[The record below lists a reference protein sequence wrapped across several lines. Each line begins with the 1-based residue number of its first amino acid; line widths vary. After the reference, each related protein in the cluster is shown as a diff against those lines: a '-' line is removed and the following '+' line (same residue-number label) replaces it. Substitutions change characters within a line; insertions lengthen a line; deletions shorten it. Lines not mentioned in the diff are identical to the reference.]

1 MVDTRPDDAV
11 PDDLV
16 EVGRVAMAHG
26 VRGWLKIQP
35 YSPQAEALL
44 NAPVWW
50 LKAPDSVLEPGALS
64 RLRGMTVQACRRQGG
79 QFLVA
84 QLAGVGDRDAA
95 ESLRAFTLWV
105 PRAAFPAAEDDEYY
119 WVDLIGCDFYGQ
131 AESGVPVLLG
141 RVGQVLDNGAHAVL
155 QVDCGVRDDAG
166 VFQVRQDARG
176 RPVQALVPF
185 VAAHVHRVDLP
196 NRRIDSD
203 WPADF

>member
-35 YSPQAEALL
+35 YSPQADALL

-131 AESGVPVLLG
+131 SESGASVPLG

-155 QVDCGVRDDAG
+155 QVDCGACDDAG
-166 VFQVRQDARG
+166 VFQARQDAKG
-176 RPVQALVPF
+176 RPVQVLVPF
-185 VAAHVHRVDLP
+185 VAAYVHRVDLP